1 MILKIGTLKDW
12 KIAIRTRRST
22 ERRFAKKIDERRA
35 VRILRETRQVISYRR
50 LKAPSGS
57 QRGVR
62 LSFPAAELQSLAF
75 PISLALIK

>member
-22 ERRFAKKIDERRA
+22 EQRFAKKIDERRSVPILA
-35 VRILRETRQVISYRR
+35 GNPPGDLLPPTQSAIRISRR
-50 LKAPSGS
+50 
-57 QRGVR
+57 VR
-62 LSFPAAELQSLAF
+62 LSFLAAGLQSLAF